1 MAVACGPDILTIL
14 MPPVP
19 GGEARAA
26 MVDSLMNTH
35 ASPGNPAALLPGR
48 QSWSDQPNFF

>member
-26 MVDSLMNTH
+26 MVDSLMKTV
-35 ASPGNPAALLPGR
+35 AGPGNA
-48 QSWSDQPNFF
+48 